1 MFFLD
6 REEVFDVQGK
16 EKKGVMPR
24 DLDVPVWTALRSRLQ
39 RLGHVTVAFS
49 GGIDSRFLA
58 HAALHADVTMELV
71 HVCGPHVAPSET
83 DFALDWAK
91 AQGLAVRLLR
101 LDPLSLP
108 QVASGER
115 ERCYACKSFL
125 FQQIMTI
132 AHGRVCDG
140 SNASD
145 AAEFRPGRRALLE
158 LGILSPLA
166 EAGLTKDAVRSLA
179 AQTGLSRPNQQSRA
193 CLLTRLPYGRPPD
206 HDLLVRLAEGER
218 AVEDALRVAGY
229 AEHPFRLRGCEAGGY
244 ELHLGSGIPST
255 VVLRTLEQALHA
267 AGFPCI
273 PVRRMTTV
281 SGYFDNTDALQDS

>member
-1 MFFLD
+1 MSGELD
-6 REEVFDVQGK
+6 E
-16 EKKGVMPR
+16 PA
-24 DLDVPVWTALRSRLQ
+24 WTALLSRLQ
-39 RLGHVTVAFS
+39 SLGPVTVAYS

-58 HAALHADVTMELV
+58 HAALHADVSMELV

-125 FQQIMTI
+125 FRHIVAI
-132 AHGRVCDG
+132 ARGRVCDG

-145 AAEFRPGRRALLE
+145 GAEFRPGRRALVE

-166 EAGLTKDAVRSLA
+166 EAGLTKDTLRSLA
-179 AQTGLSRPNQQSRA
+179 ARTGLSRPTQQSRA
-193 CLLTRLPYGRPPD
+193 CLLTRLPYGHLPD
-206 HDLLVRLAEGER
+206 RDLLARLAEGER
-218 AVEDALRVAGY
+218 VVEDALRAAGY
-229 AEHPFRLRGCEAGGY
+229 AEHPFRLRVCEAGGY
-244 ELHLGSGIPST
+244 ELHLGPASPST
-255 VVLRTLEQALHA
+255 TVLRTLEEALHA
-267 AGFPCI
+267 AGFPCT
-273 PVRRMTTV
+273 PVRSMATV
-281 SGYFDNTDALQDS
+281 SGYFDNTDVLQDS